1 MSQSIINS
9 LKLKLVA
16 AELRAMGITD
26 QSKVLAVAARVQVAE
41 TGALVGLDRDGN
53 PGVGSGPNYQIA
65 IADIVRDMG
74 DADTAPASRANV
86 SSIKGNPFRQG
97 PDYSITAQMVLM
109 KSDPV
114 LAEDMAA
121 EAGVSLRRH

>member
-1 MSQSIINS
+1 MSQTIINS

-16 AELRAMGITD
+16 AELRALGITD
-26 QSKVLAVAARVQVAE
+26 QSKVLAVASRVQVAE
-41 TGALVGLDRDGN
+41 SGALIGLDRDGN
-53 PGVGSGPNYQIA
+53 PGIGSGPDYQLA

-74 DADTAPASRANV
+74 DTSTPSRTSAAA
-86 SSIKGNPFRQG
+86 SIKGNPFRQG
-97 PDYSITAQMVLM
+97 PDYSITGQMVLM
-109 KSDPV
+109 RTDPV